1 MSFILWMLVLGSILL
16 ILALASTYL
25 RLLPV
30 STSAFY
36 LFFGLAIGPLG
47 LGLWNDELGGVS
59 HWLERLVEV
68 TVLISL
74 FVGGLRLRLPFR
86 APEWRAAWLLAG
98 PVLVGTIFGLAL
110 FGHYALGLEWGLALL
125 LAAILSP
132 TDPVLASLIQVSHA
146 SDTDPMR
153 FALTGEAGL
162 NDGIAFPF
170 VIAGLLLMEYQSPF
184 EVPLQEGLEW
194 FLRYVLWAI
203 PAGLA
208 LGFLLGRGVGHL
220 VIHLRARHTDTTVST
235 NDFLALALIAM
246 SYVGAESIGGWGFL
260 ATFAAG
266 LGLRQA
272 EVATSGHEQAPAEET
287 ASGGERREDSHSQAI
302 IDFGEDEGQHRQVAA
317 GALMVDI
324 LAFGNLLERTLEVL
338 LVTILGALLHAHW
351 DWRALV
357 LALGLFLLVRPT
369 MVVALLGGR
378 PLASSQR
385 LLVGWFG
392 IRGIGSLY
400 YLCHALNLGLDG
412 KAAALASDLVLSV
425 VALSIL
431 LHGLTIQPLLERYQK

>member
-16 ILALASTYL
+16 ILALASAYL

-36 LFFGLAIGPLG
+36 LLFGLAIGPLG
-47 LGLWNDELGGVS
+47 LGLWDDELGGVS
-59 HWLERLVEV
+59 QWLERLVEV

-74 FVGGLRLRLPFR
+74 FIGGLRLRLPFR
-86 APEWRAAWLLAG
+86 APEWRAACLLAG
-98 PVLVGTIFGLAL
+98 PVLVGTILGLAL
-110 FGHYALGLEWGLALL
+110 FAHYALGLDWGLALL

-146 SDTDPMR
+146 GDTDPMR
-153 FALTGEAGL
+153 FALSGEAGL

-170 VIAGLLLMEYQSPF
+170 VLAGLLLMAYQGPA
-184 EVPLQEGLEW
+184 EVPLREGLEW
-194 FLRYVLWAI
+194 FMRYVLWAI

-208 LGFLLGRGVGHL
+208 LGFLLGRGVGQL
-220 VIHLRARHTDTTVST
+220 VIHLRARHTDTTVSP

-260 ATFAAG
+260 STFAAG

-272 EVATSGHEQAPAEET
+272 EVATSGHEQAPAEDT
-287 ASGGERREDSHSQAI
+287 ASGGERREASHSQAI
-302 IDFGEDEGQHRQVAA
+302 IDFGADEGQHRQVAA

-338 LVTILGALLHAHW
+338 LVTILGALLYAHW
-351 DWRALV
+351 DWRALT
-357 LALGLFLLVRPT
+357 LALGLFVLVRPV
-369 MVVALLGGR
+369 MVMALLGGR
-378 PLASSQR
+378 LLAPSQR
-385 LLVGWFG
+385 MLVGWFG

-412 KAAALASDLVLSV
+412 KAAALASDLVISV

-431 LHGLTIQPLLERYQK
+431 LHGLTIQPLLERYQR